1 MLIKSG
7 DDKAELA
14 QLLQDLH
21 RSLTLKSAT
30 LFLCDRGYALKV
42 IDLRYVTPEPNRIHP
57 CQSKSAI
64 L

>member
-14 QLLQDLH
+14 QLLQDLQ
-21 RSLTLKSAT
+21 RSPMLGSSTL
-30 LFLCDRGYALKV
+30 LLCVRGYASKV
-42 IDLRYVTPEPNRIHP
+42 VDHYSISPEPNRFHSV
-57 CQSKSAI
+57 QSKSAI

>member
-14 QLLQDLH
+14 QLLQDLQ
-21 RSLTLKSAT
+21 RSPMLESVT
-30 LFLCDRGYALKV
+30 LFLRDRGYAPKV
-42 IDLRYVTPEPNRIHP
+42 VDHYSISLGPNRFLSV
-57 CQSKSAI
+57 QSKSAI